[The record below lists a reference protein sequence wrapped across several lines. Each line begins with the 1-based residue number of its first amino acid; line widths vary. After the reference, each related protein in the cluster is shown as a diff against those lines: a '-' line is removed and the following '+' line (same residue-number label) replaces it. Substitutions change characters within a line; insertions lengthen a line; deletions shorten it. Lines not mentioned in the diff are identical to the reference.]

1 MENLLNEIIQSAKMQ
16 NSNGKWIT
24 TRDELLLVL
33 YMRSTPSDYENEAK
47 AKCAKNNISLGR

>member
-1 MENLLNEIIQSAKMQ
+1 MENLLNEIVQSAKMQ

-24 TRDELLLVL
+24 TRDQLLLVL

-47 AKCAKNNISLGR
+47 AECAKNNISLGR